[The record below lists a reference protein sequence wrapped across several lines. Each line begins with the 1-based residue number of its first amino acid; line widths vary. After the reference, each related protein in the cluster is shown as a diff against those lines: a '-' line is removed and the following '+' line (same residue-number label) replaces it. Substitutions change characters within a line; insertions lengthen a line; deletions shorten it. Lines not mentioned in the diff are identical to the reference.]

1 MTSEQ
6 KELTKMTGPT
16 PLPVTR
22 AQRAKPHIF
31 TAYVEDLP
39 GVLSTITSLFARR
52 GYNII
57 SLTVGRTEKAGV
69 SRMTIVLDADDAAA
83 RLVEANLYK
92 LVNVLRV
99 EDVTDEATVVRDLV
113 LVKVHAD
120 ATSRPQIL
128 QLCDI
133 FRARVVDI
141 VPEALIIE
149 ATGTEDKLQGL
160 VEVLV
165 PFGITEL
172 VRTGSVVMTRG
183 SSALTANPHFVNAQ
197 VPDDATGASSAAG
210 E

>member
-1 MTSEQ
+1 MQ
-6 KELTKMTGPT
+6 DLK
-16 PLPVTR
+16 PLAIPLEK
-22 AQRAKPHIF
+22 AKPPKQHIL

-39 GVLSTITSLFARR
+39 GVLNRVTSLFSRR
-52 GYNII
+52 GYNIA
-57 SLTVGRTEKAGV
+57 SLTVGRTDKPGV
-69 SRMTIVLDADDAAA
+69 SRMTIVVEADDNAA

-99 EDVTDEATVVRDLV
+99 EDVTEEPTVVRDLV
-113 LVKVHAD
+113 LIKVRAD
-120 ATSRPQIL
+120 AVSRPQIL

-141 VPEALIIE
+141 APTSLIIE
-149 ATGTEDKLQGL
+149 STGTEEKLAGF
-160 VEVLV
+160 VEVLK

-183 SSALTANPHFVNAQ
+183 AEPLTANPHFINAQ
-197 VPDDATGASSAAG
+197 VPDDSGSGNGLSAAQPD

>member
-1 MTSEQ
+1 MQ
-6 KELTKMTGPT
+6 DLK
-16 PLPVTR
+16 PLAIPQERV
-22 AQRAKPHIF
+22 KPPKQHIL

-39 GVLSTITSLFARR
+39 GVLNRVTSLFSRR
-52 GYNII
+52 GYNIA
-57 SLTVGRTEKAGV
+57 SLTVGRTEKPGV
-69 SRMTIVLDADDAAA
+69 SRMTIVVEADEHAA

-99 EDVTDEATVVRDLV
+99 EDVTEEATVIRDLV
-113 LVKVHAD
+113 LIKVKAD
-120 ATSRPQIL
+120 AVSRPQIL

-141 VPEALIIE
+141 APTSLIIE
-149 ATGTEDKLQGL
+149 STGTEEKLAGL
-160 VEVLV
+160 VEVLN

-183 SSALTANPHFVNAQ
+183 AEPLTANPHFINAQ
-197 VPDDATGASSAAG
+197 VPDDSGAGYGHSAAQPD